1 MTMDQAESATGHVSV
16 GELSGAPSGWSLVP
30 NPPVAGEALRVRTFR
45 RETFRATGD
54 QVSCARQVT
63 QQTLLD
69 HPAAEIAVL
78 LVSELTSNSVRYSGS
93 SFFTLAI
100 VRTFTEDLHIKVM
113 DEGNNGLPRLLRDDQ
128 GAESG
133 RGMRLVDA
141 LAKQWGITRRRGD
154 GMAVWFD
161 VDEKLP
167 ETWVDLLLVGES

>member
-1 MTMDQAESATGHVSV
+1 MTMDQAGAVEGHVAV
-16 GELSGAPSGWSLVP
+16 GELIGAPGGWSLVP
-30 NPPVAGEALRVRTFR
+30 NPPVAGEALRVRSVR

-54 QVSCARQVT
+54 QVSCARRVT
-63 QQTLLD
+63 EETLLD

-78 LVSELTSNSVRYSGS
+78 LVSELSSNSVRYSGS

-100 VRTFTEDLHIKVM
+100 VRTFAEDLHIKVM

-133 RGMRLVDA
+133 RGMRLVDV